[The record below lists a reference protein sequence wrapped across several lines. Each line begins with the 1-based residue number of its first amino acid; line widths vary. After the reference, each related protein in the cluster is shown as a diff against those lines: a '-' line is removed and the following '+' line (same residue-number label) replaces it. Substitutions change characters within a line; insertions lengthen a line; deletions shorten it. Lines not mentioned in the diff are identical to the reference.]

1 MIQEEK
7 KINDGSVRW
16 RIKNL
21 GNSLINHR
29 VYNPSMKDFNDY
41 INEGFYAI
49 RGVNTNP
56 PTSGNYYGN
65 LIVLNTDY
73 DRNGTNTYIKQIL
86 LTHDKTFIRSCHG
99 TTWGS
104 WKEIIDKLNIIEA
117 QSTST
122 NGYLKF
128 GPAFN
133 NLIIQYG
140 HIYNTIDLRDNKNCK
155 FDFPISFSKR
165 RYLHLTGTQRIV
177 IPYEDIVEDTKIQF
191 ALKIWMANCGTGII
205 TTDRVNDIGHIY
217 WFAIGY

>member
-7 KINDGSVRW
+7 RLEDGSVRW

-56 PTSGNYYGN
+56 PKNGNYYGN

-86 LTHDKTFIRSCHG
+86 LTHDRIFIRSCHN

-104 WKEIIDKLNIIEA
+104 WKEIIDKTNIID
-117 QSTST
+117 SYSWTSSAS
-122 NGYLKF
+122 YIKF
-128 GPAFN
+128 GPALN
-133 NLIIQYG
+133 KLAIQFG
-140 HIYNTIDLRDNKNCK
+140 FTQITNETSKEIS
-155 FDFPISFSKR
+155 FPISFWDWNK
-165 RYLHLTGTQRIV
+165 YKIIA
-177 IPYEDIVEDTKIQF
+177 IPENNISNVKILLSNHWNDHCILYF
-191 ALKIWMANCGTGII
+191 DNKNTDETVANGGFEWI
-205 TTDRVNDIGHIY
+205 
-217 WFAIGY
+217 AIGFCYV